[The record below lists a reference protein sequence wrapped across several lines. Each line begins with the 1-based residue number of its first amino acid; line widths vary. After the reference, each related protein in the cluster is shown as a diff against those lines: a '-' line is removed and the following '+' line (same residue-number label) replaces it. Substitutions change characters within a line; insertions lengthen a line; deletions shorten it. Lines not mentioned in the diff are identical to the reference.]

1 MKSFRYEVAPDA
13 RTAVR
18 TVGSHRGA
26 MFLGG
31 GTNLVDLMRLGVAQ
45 PELLVDVSHL
55 PQRSV
60 DVTPSGGLLI
70 GAAVRNSDLA
80 ANSLVRERYPM
91 LCAALLSG
99 ASGQVRNMATVAGNL
114 LQRTRC
120 LYFQDVDKPCNKRTP
135 GSGCSARE
143 GEHRALAIIG
153 ASESCVAT
161 HPSDLAVALVALDA
175 VAHIETTDRTET
187 IPLRALYRLPG
198 TDPQRDTNLQPG
210 ALITAVEV
218 PYLDFAR
225 RSAYRKIGDRSSFS
239 FAVVSVAAAIAVKN
253 GMVRDARLAFGGVAH
268 APWRARAAEGVLRAA
283 QATPDRFR
291 EAVDVELSRARPL
304 RDNAFKVDLVRRL
317 AVRTLADL
325 IAQSG

>member
-18 TVGSHRGA
+18 AVGAHRGA

-45 PELLVDVSHL
+45 PDLLVDVSRL
-55 PQRSV
+55 PHRSV
-60 DVTPSGGLLI
+60 DLTPSGGLLV

-80 ANSLVRERYPM
+80 ADPRVRERYPV

-99 ASGQVRNMATVAGNL
+99 GSGQVRNMATVAGNL

-120 LYFQDVDKPCNKRTP
+120 LYFQDIHKPCNKRTP
-135 GSGCSARE
+135 GSGCPARE

-153 ASESCVAT
+153 ASESCIAT

-175 VAHIETTDRTET
+175 VAHVETTDRTET

-198 TDPQRDTNLQPG
+198 TEPHRDTNLPPG

-225 RSAYRKIGDRSSFS
+225 RSAYRKVSDRASFS
-239 FAVVSVAAAIAVKN
+239 FAVASVAAAIAVEN
-253 GMVRDARLAFGGVAH
+253 GTVRDVRLAFGGVATYLGGQGRR
-268 APWRARAAEGVLRAA
+268 RACCERR
-283 QATPDRFR
+283 
-291 EAVDVELSRARPL
+291 RPRRIASGRL
-304 RDNAFKVDLVRRL
+304 WIWSCPALVRCATTHSRSGWS
-317 AVRTLADL
+317 AVWPSARSL
-325 IAQSG
+325 S